1 VKLKINKPMKPYQL
15 LKLLTIGFL
24 LTGFSTSHAQD
35 LLSLEDAVRM
45 ALDKSYGIQVGKNN
59 VEISVNNYD
68 RGNAGFW
75 PTVNLSAGGNLRLDN
90 FNNQKLTTGA
100 EFINSNVFV
109 RNANAGVGLEW
120 TIFDGMRMFAT
131 YDKLREM
138 KSMSELE
145 LRTAVEQT
153 VFDVSLAYFD
163 IVRLQLQLQALEL
176 NMAVNQ
182 ERLQLEEARAQ
193 VGKGNLLMVKQARL
207 DKNALQAEFSRISN
221 DISVAKVQLNRLLT
235 RELSTPFSVAD
246 SIVLMDNPDADAL
259 RQKALEANTELQILK
274 KSIQINQLT
283 LKEQEAEKYPSIVL
297 NSNYNYAQ
305 TANSAGFSIFSN
317 SLGINGGLSVRWALF
332 DGGRV
337 KRNIA
342 NTKLVIEN
350 DRLLLQDSE
359 LQVYAT
365 IQQAVMNYRNALE
378 IAELEDEN
386 FALATES
393 LDIVKERFRL
403 GVANTLELKD
413 AQTVYDQSANRRALA
428 LYEAKIAE
436 LNLRFL
442 TGQMAMN

>member
-1 VKLKINKPMKPYQL
+1 MKPYQL

-24 LTGFSTSHAQD
+24 LLGYSTSQAQD

-75 PTVNLSAGGNLRLDN
+75 PTVNLNAGGNLRLDN

-109 RNANAGVGLEW
+109 RNANAGIGLEW

-207 DKNALQAEFSRISN
+207 DKNALQAEFSRINN

-235 RELSTPFSVAD
+235 RELSTSFSVAD
-246 SIVLMDNPDADAL
+246 SIVLMDNPDADVL

-337 KRNIA
+337 KRNIS

-386 FALATES
+386 LILATES

>member
-1 VKLKINKPMKPYQL
+1 MKPYPQL
-15 LKLLTIGFL
+15 KPFL
-24 LTGFSTSHAQD
+24 LLMLLLGYSSLKAQD

-59 VEISVNNYD
+59 VEISVNNFD

-75 PTVNLSAGGNLRLDN
+75 PTVNLNAGGNLRLDN

-109 RNANAGVGLEW
+109 RNANAGIGLEW

-193 VGKGNLLMVKQARL
+193 VGKGNQLLVKQARL
-207 DKNALQAEFSRISN
+207 DRNALQAEYSRINN
-221 DISVAKVQLNRLLT
+221 DINIAKVQLNRLLT
-235 RELSTPFSVAD
+235 RELSTPFSVSD
-246 SIVLMDNPDADAL
+246 SITLMDNPDADIL

-305 TANSAGFSIFSN
+305 TANSAGFSIFNN

-337 KRNIA
+337 KRNIS

-378 IAELEDEN
+378 IADIEDEN
-386 FALATES
+386 YVLATES
-393 LDIVKERFRL
+393 LEIVKERFRL

-428 LYEAKIAE
+428 LFDAKIAE

>member
-1 VKLKINKPMKPYQL
+1 MKPYQL

-24 LTGFSTSHAQD
+24 LLGYSTSQAQD

-75 PTVNLSAGGNLRLDN
+75 PTVNLNAGGNLRLDN

-109 RNANAGVGLEW
+109 RNANAGIGLEW

-207 DKNALQAEFSRISN
+207 DKNALQAEFSRINN

-235 RELSTPFSVAD
+235 RELSTSFSVAD
-246 SIVLMDNPDADAL
+246 SIVLMDNPDADVL

-337 KRNIA
+337 KRNIS

-386 FALATES
+386 FILATES

-428 LYEAKIAE
+428 LYEAKITE

>member
-1 VKLKINKPMKPYQL
+1 MKPYQL
-15 LKLLTIGFL
+15 LKLLIIGFL
-24 LTGFSTSHAQD
+24 LLGYSSSQAQD

-75 PTVNLSAGGNLRLDN
+75 PTVNLNAGGNLRLDN

-109 RNANAGVGLEW
+109 RNANAGIGLEW

-138 KSMSELE
+138 KSMTELE

-207 DKNALQAEFSRISN
+207 DKNALQAEFSRINN

-246 SIVLMDNPDADAL
+246 SISLMDNPDADVL

-337 KRNIA
+337 KRNIS

-386 FALATES
+386 FVLATES

-428 LYEAKIAE
+428 LYDAKIAE

>member
-1 VKLKINKPMKPYQL
+1 MNRLRMLKAIIVLAVML
-15 LKLLTIGFL
+15 
-24 LTGFSTSHAQD
+24 STTSMNAQE
-35 LLSLEDAVRM
+35 LLSLEDAIRN
-45 ALDKSYGIQVGKNN
+45 ALDKSYGIQISKNE
-59 VEISVNNYD
+59 VAIAANNFD

-75 PTVNLSAGGNLRLDN
+75 PTVNLNAGGNLRLDN

-100 EFINSNVFV
+100 EFLNSNVFV
-109 RNANAGVGLEW
+109 RSANAGIGLEW

-131 YDKLREM
+131 YDKLREI
-138 KSMSELE
+138 KSMTELE

-153 VFDVSLAYFD
+153 VFDVSLAYFN

-182 ERLQLEEARAQ
+182 ERLQLEDAKAQ
-193 VGKGNLLMVKQARL
+193 VGKGNQLLVKQARL
-207 DKNALQAEFSRISN
+207 DRNSLQADYSKIANEIQ
-221 DISVAKVQLNRLLT
+221 VAKVQLNRLLT
-235 RELSTPFSVAD
+235 RDLNTHFAVTD
-246 SIVLMDNPDADAL
+246 SIVLMETPDIDL
-259 RQKALEANTELQILK
+259 LKQKALQANTELQILK

-305 TANSAGFSIFSN
+305 TANSAGFSIFNN

-337 KRNIA
+337 KRNIS
-342 NTKLVIEN
+342 NTKLQIDN

-359 LQVYAT
+359 LQVHAT
-365 IQQAVMNYRNALE
+365 IQQAVMNYRNALT
-378 IAELEDEN
+378 IANMEDEN
-386 FALATES
+386 YQLATES
-393 LDIVKERFRL
+393 LEIVKERFRL

-428 LYEAKIAE
+428 LYDAKIAE

-442 TGQMAMN
+442 TGQMAVN